1 MRNSPLAAKA
11 VDHAAARLVS
21 IRDVLALTSI
31 SRGTLYIWI
40 KQGHFP
46 KPVQIGKRRV
56 AWREQQ
62 VRDWISSRE
71 TTAWAA

>member
-1 MRNSPLAAKA
+1 MRNGSLASKA
-11 VDHAAARLVS
+11 ADHAASRLVS
-21 IRDVLALTSI
+21 VRDVLILTSI
-31 SRGTLYIWI
+31 SRGTLYNWI
-40 KQGHFP
+40 KQGDFP